1 MFKPA
6 AAAQMTTP
14 CMLLSPVESN
24 VLGVHKKDYPQNG
37 EQFNCNWKSY
47 GGTEVANNGVL
58 TIEDTATLVCWY
70 NPAIRANC
78 RIVRLADGKDE
89 AGKWRAGY
97 EIMGEPENIEQRNMI
112 LQFKVRRVK
121 GGA

>member
-1 MFKPA
+1 MFRPA

-14 CMLLSPVESN
+14 CVLQVPEMHN
-24 VLGVHKKDYPQNG
+24 VLGVVKKTYADA

-47 GGTEVANNGVL
+47 GGTEVINNDVL

-70 NPAIRANC
+70 NPNIKAAC
-78 RIVRLADGKDE
+78 RIKRLSDG
-89 AGKWRAGY
+89 AVY
-97 EIMGEPENIEQRNMI
+97 EVIGDPENIEQRNMI
-112 LQFKVRRVK
+112 MQFKVQRVK

>member
-1 MFKPA
+1 MFKPV

-14 CMLLSPVESN
+14 CMLQVPTQSN
-24 VLGVHKKDYPQNG
+24 VLGVVTKTYADG
-37 EQFNCNWKSY
+37 LQFNCNWKSY
-47 GGTEVANNGVL
+47 GGTENVSNGVL

-70 NPAIRANC
+70 DPQITASS
-78 RIVRLADGKDE
+78 RIKRLTDG
-89 AGKWRAGY
+89 ALY
-97 EIMGEPENIEQRNMI
+97 EVIGEPENIEQRNML